1 MGDDSMTRE
10 SSQRPSVTAEE
21 QMELERKRKLLDIM
35 TLNGIAVCVLFLL
48 LMALPAISSPSPY
61 FLAFGILLA
70 CCVLVF
76 FLNRMGRFVPASYLF
91 TLSLTAAILAV
102 ILVGI
107 FDHRVVGFV
116 VYYFPITVLV
126 AGMLLGSRATFRF
139 SALDAVLIF
148 VISLTAYAALSLD
161 AESYVA
167 EVIGVTVP
175 AAVLCFLMALVAWL
189 YGRSLEGALQK
200 LTERSQQLQ
209 AANAEIRAW
218 SHTLEDKVEERTHE
232 LREFV
237 GMVAHDLRNPL
248 TVIRGY
254 TEVLEEELPA
264 SAGERPWRAIHTIVA
279 NIGHM
284 LHLTDDLLELSRL
297 QSGAVRFDMESLPID
312 LVIEEVCTGFEQKLA
327 EKRLGMKLDL
337 PAGLPPVQGDPVRVA
352 QVLNN
357 LVGNACSYTESG
369 AIIIGAKTVDGQVE
383 VSVADTGIGIPPDE
397 QKRLFTHFFRGEH
410 EVVRGQK
417 GSGLGL
423 SIARSI
429 VEAHG
434 GKIWVESEE
443 DKGSTFR
450 FTLPV
455 ASESPRARAAA

>member
-1 MGDDSMTRE
+1 MGDDSVTRE
-10 SSQRPSVTAEE
+10 SSPRPSVTAEE
-21 QMELERKRKLLDIM
+21 KMELERKRKLLDIM
-35 TLNGIAVCVLFLL
+35 TVNGIAVCIVFLL
-48 LMALPAISSPSPY
+48 LMALPAISSPWHY
-61 FLAFGILLA
+61 VLTFVILLV
-70 CCVLVF
+70 CCVVVF
-76 FLNRMGRFVPASYLF
+76 FLNRTGRFVPASYLF

-102 ILVGI
+102 VMVGI
-107 FDHRVVGFV
+107 FGHQVVGFV

-126 AGMLLGSRATFRF
+126 AGMLLGSRATFSF
-139 SALDAVLIF
+139 AALDAALIF
-148 VISLTAYAALSLD
+148 VVSLTASAALSLN
-161 AESYVA
+161 AERYVA
-167 EVIGVTVP
+167 EVISVTVP

-209 AANAEIRAW
+209 AANTEIRAW
-218 SHTLEDKVEERTHE
+218 SRTLEDRVEERTHE

-297 QSGAVRFDMESLPID
+297 QSGSIQFDMESLPIE
-312 LVIEEVCTGFEQKLA
+312 LVIEEVCTGFEQQLA
-327 EKRLGMKLDL
+327 EKRLGIKVDL
-337 PAGLPPVQGDPVRVA
+337 PSELPPVQGDHVRVV

-357 LVGNACSYTESG
+357 LVGNACSYTPSG

-410 EVVRGQK
+410 DVVRGQK

-434 GKIWVESEE
+434 GQIWVESEV

-455 ASESPRARAAA
+455 ASDSPRARVAA